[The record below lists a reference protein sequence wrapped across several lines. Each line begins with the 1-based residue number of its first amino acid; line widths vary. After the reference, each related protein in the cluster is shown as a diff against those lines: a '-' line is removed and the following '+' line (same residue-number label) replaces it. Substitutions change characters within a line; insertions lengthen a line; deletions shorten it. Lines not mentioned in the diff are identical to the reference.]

1 MTLTATPI
9 FHPAPP
15 PPPGDWLRDVL
26 LDRGYLARLKGEAI
40 KVYLA
45 LLERCGGEPEQS
57 VTVSTSELTRRTSL
71 STPTVIEAL
80 RRLEALGLAIPQ
92 PAPPG
97 RTKSYYVPDPPRLDR
112 RG

>member
-1 MTLTATPI
+1 MTLTTIPTFAP
-9 FHPAPP
+9 PAPS
-15 PPPGDWLRDVL
+15 PPGDWLRDVL

-71 STPTVIEAL
+71 SAPTVIDAL

-92 PAPPG
+92 PTSPG
-97 RTKSYYVPDPPRLDR
+97 RAKSYYVPDPPASGRK
-112 RG
+112 